1 MSVLAPPA
9 PASTVNATPVRAV
22 HRVSERR
29 RTLAL
34 FLVCLGFYLL
44 TTSGHFYAADEETVY
59 RVTESLVERHTFAV
73 PDTWGIIGTQRDAG
87 GALYA
92 QYTPGQSLVALPLY
106 LLGKVVARFFP
117 ADQEGYVTRYCVSL
131 LNAFVTAA
139 TVALLYRLARGLRYG
154 APAALALALI
164 YAVASGAW
172 PHGRTFFAEPLTALL
187 LLLSFALSETA
198 VRESAVG
205 SRQSAEGNES
215 AVGSR
220 QSAARETAIELR
232 AGEQQPRADLLP
244 TADCRLPTLFFS
256 GLAALGAV
264 VVKPQGAIA
273 LPILGLFLVRRVW
286 ARDAGDGRARLWRVV
301 RAVVAWGLGLALVA
315 LPFALYNNAVYGGPL
330 STGYGAGAPDV
341 FRTPFLTGLY
351 GLTLSS
357 GKGILWYTPPI
368 VLAVAGWWGFFR
380 RQRAAALACLGLAL
394 VHLGFYGR
402 IDYWHG
408 DGSWG
413 PRYLAIVLPFLL
425 LPAVSIL
432 AGLRARPLRR
442 TLVGVIVALGIA
454 VQLLGVLVN
463 FDWYV
468 LRSDEGARHFT
479 PAASPLL
486 AHARILTG
494 RLVEW
499 RYRLAPPPGT
509 VLLGDGFSYNE
520 DVATVGA
527 TGVAETG
534 EALFPR
540 WTNGA
545 GVVRVYP
552 IDGSPLTIKL
562 TFFDHRP
569 PALRTD
575 LATVLVNGV
584 TLPDSAVE
592 RRDATGNGEG
602 WIYQFQTAPP
612 DDGRAPLAIT
622 LRSATWNPQAS
633 GVSERDEDVGVFVH
647 NVEVWREGRS
657 LTVREGL
664 ALAPLPDTPRSR
676 FWWANDDAIRHHLTD
691 NWAWYVAVSGLGAAH
706 VALWLGGYAAVAV
719 AIAAAGIALGWRTL
733 PAREKRGGRRRRVVR
748 RRRVAIAPQSGG
760 A

>member
-1 MSVLAPPA
+1 MSVAAPLAPSA
-9 PASTVNATPVRAV
+9 GVDARLARASR
-22 HRVSERR
+22 RGSERR

-34 FLVCLGFYLL
+34 FLACLGFYLL

-73 PDTWGIIGTQRDAG
+73 PDTWGVIGTQRDAG

-106 LLGKVVARFFP
+106 LLGKAMAHFFP
-117 ADQEGYVTRYCVSL
+117 ADQEGFITRFCVSL

-139 TVALLYRLARGLRYG
+139 TVALLYRLTRLLRYG

-187 LLLSFALSETA
+187 LLLSF
-198 VRESAVG
+198 VGIESAVG
-205 SRQSAEGNES
+205 SRQSAERGS
-215 AVGSR
+215 PAVGRRSSVDEG
-220 QSAARETAIELR
+220 QTPPGGDSG
-232 AGEQQPRADLLP
+232 AGAPSHSLP
-244 TADCRLPTLFFS
+244 TADCRLPTLLAS

-273 LPILGLFLVRRVW
+273 LPILGLFLLGRVW
-286 ARDAGDGRARLWRVV
+286 ASGAGDWRTRLWRVT
-301 RAVVAWGLGLALVA
+301 RAVAAWSLGLLLVA
-315 LPFALYNNAVYGGPL
+315 VPFALYNTAIYGGPL
-330 STGYGAGAPDV
+330 NTGYGAGTPDV

-351 GLTLSS
+351 GLTVSS

-380 RQRAAALACLGLAL
+380 RQRAAALACLGLLL
-394 VHLGFYGR
+394 VHLGFYSR
-402 IDYWHG
+402 VDYWHG

-432 AGLRARPLRR
+432 DGLRARPLRR
-442 TLVGVIVALGIA
+442 TIVGAIVALGIA

-479 PAASPLL
+479 PVASPIL

-494 RLVEW
+494 RLIEW

-509 VLLGDGFSYNE
+509 VLLSDGFSYNE
-520 DVATVGA
+520 APQGVGT
-527 TGVAETG
+527 TGAAETG

-552 IDGSPLTIKL
+552 TDGSPLTIKL

-569 PALRTD
+569 AAQRTELAL
-575 LATVLVNGV
+575 VLVNGV
-584 TLPDSAVE
+584 PLPTDAIE
-592 RRDATGNGEG
+592 QQDATGNGEG
-602 WIYQFQTAPP
+602 WIYQFRVSPP
-612 DDGRAPLAIT
+612 NGGRAPLAIT
-622 LRSATWNPQAS
+622 LQSATWNPKAS
-633 GVSERDEDVGVFVH
+633 GVSDRDEDVGVFVH
-647 NVEVWREGRS
+647 NVEVWQEGRS

-664 ALAPLPDTPRSR
+664 AIAPLPDTPRTR

-691 NWAWYVAVSGLGAAH
+691 NWAWYVAVSGLGAGQR
-706 VALWLGGYAAVAV
+706 ALWIGGYAAVAL

-733 PAREKRGGRRRRVVR
+733 PAREKRNGKRRVVKR
-748 RRRVAIAPQSGG
+748 RSVAVASR
-760 A
+760 

>member
-131 LNAFVTAA
+131 LNAFVTAT

-454 VQLLGVLVN
+454 VQLLGVLVS

>member
-9 PASTVNATPVRAV
+9 PTPIVSASPARAA
-22 HRVSERR
+22 RRGGEGR

-34 FLVCLGFYLL
+34 FLACLGFYLL
-44 TTSGHFYAADEETVY
+44 TASGHFYAADEETVY

-198 VRESAVG
+198 VRET
-205 SRQSAEGNES
+205 

-244 TADCRLPTLFFS
+244 TADCRLPSLFFS

-273 LPILGLFLVRRVW
+273 LPILGLFLVGRVW
-286 ARDAGDGRARLWRVV
+286 ARDAGDGRARLRRVV
-301 RAVVAWGLGLALVA
+301 RAVVAWELGLALVA

-341 FRTPFLTGLY
+341 FRTPFLTGLH

-527 TGVAETG
+527 TGVAVTG

-647 NVEVWREGRS
+647 NVEVWWEGRS

-706 VALWLGGYAAVAV
+706 IALWLGGYAAVAV

-733 PAREKRGGRRRRVVR
+733 PVRARREG
-748 RRRVAIAPQSGG
+748 RRRVARKRRRVAV
-760 A
+760 AVR

>member
-1 MSVLAPPA
+1 MSMLAPPA
-9 PASTVNATPVRAV
+9 PASTISVPPARAA
-22 HRVSERR
+22 RWGNEGR

-34 FLVCLGFYLL
+34 FLACLGFYLL

-73 PDTWGIIGTQRDAG
+73 PVTWGIIGTQRDAD

-92 QYTPGQSLVALPLY
+92 QYTPGQALAALPLY
-106 LLGKVVARFFP
+106 LLGKVLARPFP
-117 ADQEGYVTRYCVSL
+117 AEQEGFITRFCVSL

-139 TVALLYRLARGLRYG
+139 TVALLYRLACILRYG
-154 APAALALALI
+154 GAAALALALI

-187 LLLSFALSETA
+187 LLLSFALLESA

-205 SRQSAEGNES
+205 SRW
-215 AVGSR
+215 
-220 QSAARETAIELR
+220 SAARETTIELP
-232 AGEQQPRADLLP
+232 AGEQQPRAALLP
-244 TADCRLPTLFFS
+244 TADRRLPTLFAS

-273 LPILGLFLVRRVW
+273 LPILGLFLVGRAW
-286 ARDAGDGRARLWRVV
+286 ASGAGDGRARLWRVA
-301 RAVVAWGLGLALVA
+301 RATAAWGLGLAHVT
-315 LPFALYNNAVYGGPL
+315 LPFALYNTAIYGGPL
-330 STGYGAGAPDV
+330 NTGYGAGTPDV
-341 FRTPFLTGLY
+341 FGTPFLTGLY

-368 VLAVAGWWGFFR
+368 VLAVAGWWGLFR
-380 RQRAAALACLGLAL
+380 RQRATALACLGLLL
-394 VHLGFYGR
+394 VHLGFYSR
-402 IDYWHG
+402 VDYWHG

-425 LPAVSIL
+425 LPAVSVL
-432 AGLRARPLRR
+432 EGLRARPIRR
-442 TLVGVIVALGIA
+442 TLVGAIVALGIA

-463 FDWYV
+463 FDWYI
-468 LRSDEGARHFT
+468 LRSDEGARHFD
-479 PAASPLL
+479 PAASPIL

-494 RLVEW
+494 RLTEW

-520 DVATVGA
+520 DVQGSGA
-527 TGVAETG
+527 TGAAETG

-545 GVVRVYP
+545 GVVRVRP
-552 IDGSPLTIKL
+552 TDGAPLTIKL

-569 PALRTD
+569 APQRME
-575 LATVLVNGV
+575 LASVLVNGAP
-584 TLPDSAVE
+584 LPTSAIE
-592 RRDATGNGEG
+592 RRDVTGNGEG
-602 WIYQFQTAPP
+602 WIYQFRVAPP
-612 DDGRAPLAIT
+612 DGDRAPLAIT
-622 LRSATWNPQAS
+622 LRSATGNPKAS

-647 NVEVWREGRS
+647 NVEVWQEGRS

-664 ALAPLPDTPRSR
+664 AIAPLPHTPRSR

-691 NWAWYVAVSGLGAAH
+691 NWAWYAVVSGLGS
-706 VALWLGGYAAVAV
+706 VRTTLWIGGYAAVAV
-719 AIAAAGIALGWRTL
+719 ASAAVGVALGWRSF
-733 PAREKRGGRRRRVVR
+733 PARARRGGRRVARK
-748 RRRVAIAPQSGG
+748 RRRVAVTPR
-760 A
+760 

>member
-187 LLLSFALSETA
+187 LLLSFALIESV
-198 VRESAVG
+198 VRSPWSVE
-205 SRQSAEGNES
+205 E
-215 AVGSR
+215 
-220 QSAARETAIELR
+220 R
-232 AGEQQPRADLLP
+232 AGETGPLAS
-244 TADCRLPTLFFS
+244 TADAVVSTADAPPLRTTNYGLRTIPLFAS